1 MATLPGVELARVDRE
16 RITAYLLE
24 PANSRGKAA
33 FFLGFGFVGAQ
44 WADFAAALKQ
54 HAVAH
59 PVVSVVE
66 SRWGIRYSVDG
77 PLDTPS
83 GRTPQV
89 RTVWI
94 VERGRDA
101 PRLITAH
108 PV

>member
-1 MATLPGVELARVDRE
+1 MAVLPSVELARVDRE
-16 RITAYLLE
+16 KVVEYLLE
-24 PANSRGKAA
+24 PTNSRGKAA
-33 FFLGFGFVGAQ
+33 FFLGCGFAAAQ
-44 WADFAAALKQ
+44 WEDFAAALKQ

-59 PVVSVVE
+59 PVASIVE
-66 SRWGIRYSVDG
+66 SLWGIRYSVDG

-94 VERGRDA
+94 VERGSDV

-108 PV
+108 PL